1 MATLNEIIARAEALR
16 KESSV
21 NSIDPE
27 RVGSI
32 MSDTLKYLNEFQLQ
46 SGSMGLDKIY
56 TSISAMNADTSP
68 VSDLTGKPLKAGQ
81 LAVVVT
87 SDSGSADNGRVYRF
101 DKPGWTYI
109 STVAGLN
116 LAQEPGTGDNRVMS
130 QKAVTNLVSEYNVS
144 VHFPTDGIDGT
155 NRYTLETAIAKIPA
169 ALRNVGIKCSF
180 LNEAGYMETWAFRM
194 TKDYSNIASSW
205 APSGSEWM
213 NTQVYTNNGAAN
225 KVLRKL
231 YIDIS
236 GYTGSVSLDGM
247 YIDLLARN
255 VKGMWG
261 MKFVNGKGE
270 LLFAQWMYSEE
281 SVQVIRTNG
290 VYIYAEY
297 NWKNMPENIQ
307 VLDSIPTDEAFLSYN
322 DPRRENV
329 ENSNISDGAVTTE
342 KLAEGAVTKS
352 KLATDL
358 TFYNTVL
365 TGRLYGTAG
374 DSITEGAGLTDFLSP
389 DDAFAPI
396 SGAKKATYGYYIAKI
411 NGARWANY
419 GLSGSTLGDVTVRGN
434 DKRGFSKA
442 GGRYTQMADG
452 MDCLSIFFGWN
463 DSAYGPQMKREEWL
477 KDTYGATIYWPA
489 SDDQIGTAAEDG
501 IPYAT
506 QEQYDACSA
515 VTGDVGGIR
524 YDDNAEYFK
533 ALYVGSSNDTTNTT
547 FWGAWNVV
555 LPYLINK
562 YPTAKILLIVPYG
575 CYELLKQCVRDA
587 AKKYG
592 LATYDFNDGSGQ
604 LFYDVTDGSASGMID
619 GQSIKSF
626 RRSKLLADGV
636 HPNDAGYRYMYPSL
650 NAKLLSL

>member
-1 MATLNEIIARAEALR
+1 MATLNEIIARAESLR
-16 KESSV
+16 KESYV
-21 NSIDPE
+21 NSINPE

-87 SDSGSADNGRVYRF
+87 SDSGSADNGKVYRF
-101 DKPGWTYI
+101 DNPGWTYI
-109 STVAGLN
+109 STVAGLD
-116 LAQEPGTGDNRVMS
+116 LAQEPGTGDNKVMS
-130 QKAVTNLVSEYNVS
+130 QKAVTDLVSEYNVS

-180 LNEAGYMETWAFRM
+180 LNEAGYSETWELRSS
-194 TKDYSNIASSW
+194 DGYSIIGRSW
-205 APSGSEWM
+205 APAG
-213 NTQVYTNNGAAN
+213 
-225 KVLRKL
+225 
-231 YIDIS
+231 IDTS
-236 GYTGSVSLDGM
+236 GYTGSVSLDGI

-255 VKGMWG
+255 VRGMWG
-261 MKFVNGKGE
+261 MKIVNGQDE
-270 LLFAQWMYSEE
+270 LLFANWMRSEE
-281 SVQVIRTNG
+281 PIQVIESKG

-297 NWKNMPENIQ
+297 NWKNMPENTQIIG
-307 VLDSIPTDEAFLSYN
+307 SIPTDEAFLSYN
-322 DPRRENV
+322 DPRRKHV
-329 ENSNISDGAVTTE
+329 GSSNISEGAVTTE
-342 KLAEGAVTKS
+342 KLAEGAVTRS
-352 KLATDL
+352 KLAADL
-358 TFYNTVL
+358 HLYYTVL

-374 DSITEGAGLTDFLSP
+374 DSITEGAGLTDTLSS
-389 DDAFAPI
+389 DDSFAPI
-396 SGAKKATYGYYIAKI
+396 AGTKKATYGYYIAKI

-419 GLSGSTLGDVTVRGN
+419 GLSGSTLGDVTVRGGSKN
-434 DKRGFSKA
+434 GFSKA
-442 GGRYTQMADG
+442 NGRYTQMADG
-452 MDCLSIFFGWN
+452 IDYLSIFFGWN

-477 KDTYGATIYWPA
+477 KDTYGTTIYWPA
-489 SDDQIGTAAEDG
+489 SDDQIGTIAEDG
-501 IPYAT
+501 IPYTT
-506 QEQYDACSA
+506 QEQYEACNA
-515 VTGDVGGIR
+515 VTGSVNNIQ
-524 YDDNAEYFK
+524 YDDNNEYFK
-533 ALYVGSSNDTTNTT
+533 ALYVGSPDDNTNLT

-619 GQSIKSF
+619 GQSIKAF